1 MTQKNQ
7 GRLLVLFVF
16 ALSLLSFQLWRNE
29 AQAQSSYYT
38 TMGCVNCHTTTATCN
53 GCHAHGTHA
62 TSTKNTI
69 NVNGTTNKT
78 SYAPGETVSVTI
90 AGGYRTGWVRA
101 VLLDQSGTQLAIS
114 SGTASGMGSSTT
126 LPAVLTAPAPATAGT
141 YTWQVGWYGNK
152 YDIASAAFGSWLPD
166 ANNPNHGYEIVSTN
180 SFTVAA
186 APAADTTAP
195 VVGTFTLP
203 GTATSLTVPVTAF
216 TATDNVAVT
225 GYLISTSSAV
235 PSASAAGWS
244 ATAPTSVTAVAGVNT
259 FYAFAKDAAGNVS
272 AGKSASVTVT
282 LPDTTAPVVGTFT
295 LPATATSLT
304 VPVSAFTATDNVA
317 VTGYLVTT
325 SSATPSSAAAGWSA
339 TAPTSVTAVAGVNT
353 FYAWA
358 KDAAGNVSASASASA
373 SVTVTLPDTTAPV
386 VGTFTLPATATSLT
400 VPVSAFT
407 ATDNVAVTGYL
418 IGTSS
423 AAPSASAAGW
433 SATAPASVTAVAGV
447 NTFYAWAKD
456 AAGNVS
462 AAKSASVT
470 VTLPDTT
477 APVVG
482 TFTLPATAT
491 SLTVPVSAFTATD
504 NVAVTGYLI
513 GTSSAAPSAAAM
525 GWSMAPPAV
534 VTAVEG
540 SNTFYAFAKDAAGN
554 VSVGKSA
561 TVTVTIP
568 APTADTTN
576 PTLVVSTLADGSYT
590 NKVTLNISGS
600 ATDAGGLQ
608 SLTINGQAVTVNTD
622 GSFSAAVTLVTGA
635 NVITVVAVDQAGNAQ
650 SDVRTITF
658 DPTAPVLAITAPGD
672 NSDSAQSYVT
682 VTGTIDESSVV
693 TVTDNSGSQTSAA
706 ISGNTFS
713 ATVNLVAGVN
723 TITITATDLAG
734 NATSAK
740 RTVTY
745 TPSGALTMAV
755 TYPAQDITTSKSS
768 IVLTGTVADT
778 VGKATVLVKMS
789 GRTYKPKV
797 DSTGVF
803 KQQLRFLKNG
813 QYAIT
818 VTATDAAGNSSTVTR
833 NVIYRK
839 ATLSELRLKRKERY
853 DD

>member
-69 NVNGTTNKT
+69 NVSGTTNKT

-114 SGTASGMGSSTT
+114 TGTASGMGSSTT
-126 LPAVLTAPAPATAGT
+126 LPAILTAPAPTAAGT
-141 YTWQVGWYGNK
+141 YTWQVGWYGNQ
-152 YDIASAAFGSWLPD
+152 YDISSAAFGSWTPD
-166 ANNPNHGYEIVSTN
+166 ANNPNHGYEMVSTN

-195 VVGTFTLP
+195 VVGSFTLP
-203 GTATSLTVPVTAF
+203 ATATTLAVPVSAF

-225 GYLISTSSAV
+225 GYLVTTSSAV

-244 ATAPTSVTAVAGVNT
+244 ATAPASVTAVEGSNT
-259 FYAFAKDAAGNVS
+259 FYAWAKDAAGNVS
-272 AGKSASVTVT
+272 AAKSATVTVTLPDTTAPVVGSFTLPATATTLTVPVSAFTATDNVAVTGYLVTTSSAAPSASAAGWSATAPASVTAVAGSNTFYAWAKDAAGNVSAARSATVTVT

-325 SSATPSSAAAGWSA
+325 SSA
-339 TAPTSVTAVAGVNT
+339 
-353 FYAWA
+353 
-358 KDAAGNVSASASASA
+358 
-373 SVTVTLPDTTAPV
+373 
-386 VGTFTLPATATSLT
+386 
-400 VPVSAFT
+400 
-407 ATDNVAVTGYL
+407 
-418 IGTSS
+418 
-423 AAPSASAAGW
+423 APSASAAGW
-433 SATAPASVTAVAGV
+433 SATAPASVTAVAGS

-462 AAKSASVT
+462 AAKSATVT

-482 TFTLPATAT
+482 SFALPATAT
-491 SLTVPVSAFTATD
+491 TLTVPVSAFTASD

-513 GTSSAAPSAAAM
+513 STGSAAPSASAI

-540 SNTFYAFAKDAAGN
+540 NNTFYAFAKDAAGN
-554 VSVGKSA
+554 VSAGKSA

-608 SLTINGQAVTVNTD
+608 SLTINGQAVAVNPD
-622 GSFSAAVTLVTGA
+622 GSFSAAVTLVAGA
-635 NVITVVAVDQAGNAQ
+635 NVITVVAADQAGNAQ

-658 DPTAPVLAITAPGD
+658 DPTAPVLSITAPGD
-672 NSDSAQSYVT
+672 NSDSAQSFTT
-682 VTGTIDESSVV
+682 VTGTVDESSTV
-693 TVTDNSGSQTSAA
+693 TVTDNGGNQTSAA

-734 NATSAK
+734 NVTSAK

-745 TPSGALTMAV
+745 TPTGALTMAV

-789 GRTYKPKV
+789 GRTYKPRV
-797 DSTGVF
+797 DSTGLF

-813 QYAIT
+813 TYVIT

>member
-38 TMGCVNCHTTTATCN
+38 TMGCVNCHTATSTCN

-69 NVNGTTNKT
+69 NVAGATDKT
-78 SYAPGETVSVTI
+78 SYAPGDTVSVTI
-90 AGGYRTGWVRA
+90 TGGYRTGWVRA
-101 VLLDQSGTQLAIS
+101 VLLDQNGAQVAIS
-114 SGTASGMGSSTT
+114 NGAASGMGSSTT
-126 LPAVLTAPAPATAGT
+126 LPAILTAPAPAAAGT
-141 YTWQVGWYGNK
+141 YTWQVGWYGNQ
-152 YDIASAAFGSWLPD
+152 YDTSSAAFGAGWTPD
-166 ANNPNHGYEIVSTN
+166 PNNPNHGYQYVSTN

-195 VVGTFTLP
+195 VVGSFTLP
-203 GTATSLTVPVTAF
+203 ATATTLTVPVSAFTATDNVAVTDYLITTSSAAPAASAAGWSATAPASVTAVAGSNTFYAWTKDAAGNVSAAKSATVTVTLPDTTAPVVGSFTLPATATTLTVPVSAF

-225 GYLISTSSAV
+225 GYLISTSSAA
-235 PSASAAGWS
+235 PAASAAGWS
-244 ATAPTSVTAVAGVNT
+244 ATAPASVTAVAGNNT
-259 FYAFAKDAAGNVS
+259 FYAWAKDAAGNVS
-272 AGKSASVTVT
+272 AALSATVTVT

-295 LPATATSLT
+295 LPATATT
-304 VPVSAFTATDNVA
+304 
-317 VTGYLVTT
+317 
-325 SSATPSSAAAGWSA
+325 
-339 TAPTSVTAVAGVNT
+339 
-353 FYAWA
+353 
-358 KDAAGNVSASASASA
+358 
-373 SVTVTLPDTTAPV
+373 
-386 VGTFTLPATATSLT
+386 LT

-418 IGTSS
+418 ISTSS
-423 AAPSASAAGW
+423 AAPSAG
-433 SATAPASVTAVAGV
+433 
-447 NTFYAWAKD
+447 
-456 AAGNVS
+456 
-462 AAKSASVT
+462 
-470 VTLPDTT
+470 
-477 APVVG
+477 
-482 TFTLPATAT
+482 
-491 SLTVPVSAFTATD
+491 
-504 NVAVTGYLI
+504 
-513 GTSSAAPSAAAM
+513 AM
-525 GWSMAPPAV
+525 GWSMAPSAV

-554 VSVGKSA
+554 VSIGKSA
-561 TVTVTIP
+561 SVTVTIP

-608 SLTINGQAVTVNTD
+608 SLTINGQAVTINPD
-622 GSFSAAVTLVTGA
+622 GSFSAAVPLVTGA

-650 SDVRTITF
+650 SDARTINF

-672 NSDSAQSYVT
+672 NSDSAQSYIT
-682 VTGTIDESSVV
+682 VTGTVDESSTV
-693 TVTDNSGSQTSAA
+693 TVTDNSGNQTSAS
-706 ISGNTFS
+706 ISGNTFT

-734 NATSAK
+734 NVTSAK

-745 TPSGALTMAV
+745 TPTGALTMAV

-813 QYAIT
+813 TYAIT
-818 VTATDAAGNSSTVTR
+818 VVATDAAGNSSTVTR

>member
-38 TMGCVNCHTTTATCN
+38 AMGCVNCHTTTSTCN

-69 NVNGTTNKT
+69 NVTGTTNKT

-101 VLLDQSGTQLAIS
+101 VLLDQSGAQLAIS

-126 LPAVLTAPAPATAGT
+126 LPAVLTAPAPAAGGT
-141 YTWQVGWYGNK
+141 YTWQVGWYGNQ
-152 YDIASAAFGSWLPD
+152 YDIAGAAFGSWLPD

-203 GTATSLTVPVTAF
+203 ATATSLTVPVTAF

-225 GYLISTSSAV
+225 GYLVSTSSAA
-235 PSASAAGWS
+235 PAASAAGWS
-244 ATAPTSVTAVAGVNT
+244 ATAPASVTAVAGSNT

-304 VPVSAFTATDNVA
+304 VPVTAFTATDNVA
-317 VTGYLVTT
+317 VTGYLVST
-325 SSATPSSAAAGWSA
+325 
-339 TAPTSVTAVAGVNT
+339 N
-353 FYAWA
+353 
-358 KDAAGNVSASASASA
+358 
-373 SVTVTLPDTTAPV
+373 
-386 VGTFTLPATATSLT
+386 
-400 VPVSAFT
+400 
-407 ATDNVAVTGYL
+407 
-418 IGTSS
+418 S
-423 AAPSASAAGW
+423 AAPAASAAGW
-433 SATAPASVTAVAGV
+433 SATAPASVTAVAGS
-447 NTFYAWAKD
+447 NTFYAFAKD

-462 AAKSASVT
+462 AGKSASVT

-491 SLTVPVSAFTATD
+491 TLTVPVTAFTATD
-504 NVAVTGYLI
+504 NVAVTGYLVSTSSAAPAASAA
-513 GTSSAAPSAAAM
+513 GWSATAPASVTAVAGSNTFYAFAKDAAGNVSAGKSASVTVTLPDTTAPVVGTFTLPATATTLTVPVTAFTATDNVAVTGYLVSTSSAAPSASAM
-525 GWSMAPPAV
+525 GWSMTPPAV

-554 VSVGKSA
+554 VSIGKSA
-561 TVTVTIP
+561 SVTVTIP

-608 SLTINGQAVTVNTD
+608 SLTINGQAVIVNPD
-622 GSFSAAVTLVTGA
+622 GSFSAAVTLVPGA

-650 SDVRTITF
+650 SVVRTITF

-672 NSDSAQSYVT
+672 NSDSAQSYIT
-682 VTGTIDESSVV
+682 VTGTIDESSTV
-693 TVTDNSGSQTSAA
+693 TVTDNGGNQTSAA
-706 ISGNTFS
+706 INGNTFT

-723 TITITATDLAG
+723 TITVTATDLAG
-734 NATSAK
+734 NVTSAK

-745 TPSGALTMAV
+745 TPAGVLTMAV
-755 TYPAQDITTSKSS
+755 TYPAQDITTSKNS
-768 IVLTGTVADT
+768 IVVTGTVADT

-813 QYAIT
+813 TYVIT

-839 ATLSELRLKRKERY
+839 ATLSELRLKHKERY

>member
-1 MTQKNQ
+1 M
-7 GRLLVLFVF
+7 VLFVF

-38 TMGCVNCHTTTATCN
+38 TMGCVNCHTTTSTCN

-69 NVNGTTNKT
+69 NVSGTTNKT

-101 VLLDQSGTQLAIS
+101 VLLDQSGTQVAIS

-126 LPAVLTAPAPATAGT
+126 LPAILTAPAPATAGT
-141 YTWQVGWYGNK
+141 YTWQVGWYGNQ
-152 YDIASAAFGSWLPD
+152 YDTSSAAFGNWVPD
-166 ANNPNHGYEIVSTN
+166 ANNPNHGYEMVNTN

-186 APAADTTAP
+186 APAA
-195 VVGTFTLP
+195 
-203 GTATSLTVPVTAF
+203 
-216 TATDNVAVT
+216 
-225 GYLISTSSAV
+225 
-235 PSASAAGWS
+235 
-244 ATAPTSVTAVAGVNT
+244 
-259 FYAFAKDAAGNVS
+259 
-272 AGKSASVTVT
+272 
-282 LPDTTAPVVGTFT
+282 
-295 LPATATSLT
+295 
-304 VPVSAFTATDNVA
+304 
-317 VTGYLVTT
+317 
-325 SSATPSSAAAGWSA
+325 
-339 TAPTSVTAVAGVNT
+339 
-353 FYAWA
+353 
-358 KDAAGNVSASASASA
+358 
-373 SVTVTLPDTTAPV
+373 DTTAPV

-418 IGTSS
+418 ISTSS
-423 AAPSASAAGW
+423 AAPAASAAGW

-491 SLTVPVSAFTATD
+491 TLTVPVSAFTATD

-513 GTSSAAPSAAAM
+513 STSSAAPAASAAGWSATAPASVTAVAGVNTFYAWAKDAAGNVSAAKSASVTVTLPDTTAPVVGSFTLPATATTLTVPVSAFTATDNVAVTGYLISTSSAAPAASAAGWSATAPASVTAVAGVNTFYAWAKDAAGNVSAAKSASVTVTLPDTTAPVVGSFTLPATATTLTVPVSAFTATDNVAVTGYLISTSSAAPSAGAM

-534 VTAVEG
+534 VNAVEG

-554 VSVGKSA
+554 VSIGKSA
-561 TVTVTIP
+561 SVTVTIP
-568 APTADTTN
+568 APAADTTN

-608 SLTINGQAVTVNTD
+608 SLTINGQPVTVNAD
-622 GSFSAAVTLVTGA
+622 GSFSAAVTLVAGA

-672 NSDSAQSYVT
+672 NSDSAQSYIT
-682 VTGTIDESSVV
+682 VTGTVDESSTV
-693 TVTDNSGSQTSAA
+693 TVTDNSGNQTSAS
-706 ISGNTFS
+706 ISGNTFT

-723 TITITATDLAG
+723 TITITAADLAG
-734 NATSAK
+734 NVTSAK

-745 TPSGALTMAV
+745 TPTGALTMAV

-789 GRTYKPKV
+789 GRTYKPRV

-813 QYAIT
+813 TYVIT

>member
-7 GRLLVLFVF
+7 GRLVVLFVF

-38 TMGCVNCHTTTATCN
+38 TMGCVSCHTTTATCN

-69 NVNGTTNKT
+69 NVAGATDKT
-78 SYAPGETVSVTI
+78 SYAPGDTVSVTI
-90 AGGYRTGWVRA
+90 TGGYRTGWVRA
-101 VLLDQSGTQLAIS
+101 VVLDQNGTQVAIS
-114 SGTASGMGSSTT
+114 NGTASGMGSSTT
-126 LPAVLTAPAPATAGT
+126 FPAILTAPAPAAAGT
-141 YTWQVGWYGNK
+141 YTWKVGWYGNQ
-152 YDIASAAFGSWLPD
+152 YDISSAAFGAGWTPD
-166 ANNPNHGYEIVSTN
+166 PNNPNHGYQYVSTN

-186 APAADTTAP
+186 APAA
-195 VVGTFTLP
+195 
-203 GTATSLTVPVTAF
+203 
-216 TATDNVAVT
+216 
-225 GYLISTSSAV
+225 
-235 PSASAAGWS
+235 
-244 ATAPTSVTAVAGVNT
+244 
-259 FYAFAKDAAGNVS
+259 
-272 AGKSASVTVT
+272 
-282 LPDTTAPVVGTFT
+282 
-295 LPATATSLT
+295 
-304 VPVSAFTATDNVA
+304 
-317 VTGYLVTT
+317 
-325 SSATPSSAAAGWSA
+325 
-339 TAPTSVTAVAGVNT
+339 
-353 FYAWA
+353 
-358 KDAAGNVSASASASA
+358 
-373 SVTVTLPDTTAPV
+373 DTTAPV

-418 IGTSS
+418 ISTSS
-423 AAPSASAAGW
+423 AAPAASAAGW
-433 SATAPASVTAVAGV
+433 SATAPTSVTAVAGV
-447 NTFYAWAKD
+447 NTFYAWAKDAAGNVSAAKSASVTVTLPDTIAPVVGSFTLPATATTLTVPVTALTATDNVAVTGYLVSTSSAAPAASAAGWSATAPTSVTAVAGANTFYAWAKD

-491 SLTVPVSAFTATD
+491 SLTVPVSAFTASD

-513 GTSSAAPSAAAM
+513 STSSAAPSAGAT

-554 VSVGKSA
+554 VSIGKSA

-576 PTLVVSTLADGSYT
+576 PTLVVSTLANGSYT

-608 SLTINGQAVTVNTD
+608 SLTINGQAVAVGAD

-658 DPTAPVLAITAPGD
+658 DPTAPALAITAPGD
-672 NSDSAQSYVT
+672 NSDSAQSYIT
-682 VTGTIDESSVV
+682 VTGTVDESSVV
-693 TVTDNSGSQTSAA
+693 TVTDNSGNQTSAA

-734 NATSAK
+734 NATTAK

-789 GRTYKPKV
+789 GRTYKPRV

-813 QYAIT
+813 LYVVT
-818 VTATDAAGNSSTVTR
+818 VVATDAAGNSSTVTR